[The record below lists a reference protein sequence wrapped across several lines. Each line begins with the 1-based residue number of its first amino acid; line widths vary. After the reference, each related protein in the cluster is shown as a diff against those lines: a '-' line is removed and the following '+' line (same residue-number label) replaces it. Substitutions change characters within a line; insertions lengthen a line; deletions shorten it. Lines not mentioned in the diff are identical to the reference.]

1 MADTALKDLTA
12 ASAVEATDLFYV
24 VKDPSGTPLNRK
36 ATGTQ
41 VAAFIDAAGAASSAV
56 STHVAAGDPHT
67 QYKLESDFSANGAS
81 LVNAADYSAMRTL
94 LSLVPG
100 TNVQA
105 FSSVLSTY
113 AGINP
118 SADVQTL
125 LGAADYSAFRTSLG
139 LVIGTNVQAYNA
151 NLTTYAGI
159 APAANVQTLLGAA
172 DYAAMR
178 TQLGL
183 VIGTN
188 VQAYDADLATI
199 AGLTATTDNFLQA
212 KSSAWA
218 SRTPTQVTADLIAMV
233 GDSGS
238 GGTKGLVPAPAAGD
252 AAASKYLKADGTW
265 ATVSGGGGGSVSDT
279 AYGSSWDG
287 VTTDAPSKNAV
298 HDKFEGL
305 IHPGY
310 VAANWYLPVA
320 PGIFSATAAFTA
332 NTIYYHPIYITRRV
346 TISDLGC
353 QITTASAGGNL
364 KIAIYANDASTGR
377 PSGTPLAE
385 TGSISTTSTGNVS
398 ADITGSNVTLEAG
411 TYWVAFWSDNST
423 AAVRGISRDNLTLG
437 AALNGSTTLN
447 GLITTAGYN
456 LRVFS
461 SAETYGTWPNATSET
476 FTEQTGLSYAG
487 IPFLKAA

>member
-12 ASAVEATDLFYV
+12 AASVEATDLLYV

-67 QYKLESDFSANGAS
+67 QYKLETDFSANGAS
-81 LVNAADYSAMRTL
+81 LVSAANYAAMRALLDLEAGTDFYSIAAADA
-94 LSLVPG
+94 
-100 TNVQA
+100 A
-105 FSSVLSTY
+105 FQ
-113 AGINP
+113 P
-118 SADVQTL
+118 K
-125 LGAADYSAFRTSLG
+125 
-139 LVIGTNVQAYNA
+139 NA
-151 NLTTYAGI
+151 NLTTFAGI
-159 APAANVQTLLGAA
+159 TPSANVQTFLGAA

-252 AAASKYLKADGTW
+252 AAAAKFLKADGTW
-265 ATVSGGGGGSVSDT
+265 AAPSGGGGGSVSDT
-279 AYGSSWDG
+279 AYASSWDG

-298 HDKFEGL
+298 YDKIESLLF
-305 IHPGY
+305 
-310 VAANWYLPVA
+310 PVA
-320 PGIFSATAAFTA
+320 PISNNYAVLQHDGPYALVGSGSGASDTLYCGFFRVFRRITITVLGITVTSTSATNAQVAIYPNVNGKPGSTA
-332 NTIYYHPIYITRRV
+332 IV
-346 TISDLGC
+346 TTGNLSM
-353 QITTASAGGNL
+353 ASATNV
-364 KIAIYANDASTGR
+364 T
-377 PSGTPLAE
+377 E
-385 TGSISTTSTGNVS
+385 TLGS
-398 ADITGSNVTLEAG
+398 AVTLEPG
-411 TYWVAFWSDNST
+411 GYWAIINRS
-423 AAVRGISRDNLTLG
+423 G
-437 AALNGSTTLN
+437 
-447 GLITTAGYN
+447 TAGYAA
-456 LRVFS
+456 LSHGLAGPSVTMIG
-461 SAETYGTWPNATSET
+461 SATLSDVGTSTPMLGLTVART
-476 FTEQTGLSYAG
+476 FGSWGDISGLSYSAITG
-487 IPFLKAA
+487 GTSRVPILLTRFQ